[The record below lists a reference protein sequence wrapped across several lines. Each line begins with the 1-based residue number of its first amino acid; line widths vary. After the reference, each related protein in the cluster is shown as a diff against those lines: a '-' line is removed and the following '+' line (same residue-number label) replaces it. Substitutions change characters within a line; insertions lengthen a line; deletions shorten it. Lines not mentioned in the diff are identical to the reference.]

1 MGVSVQNKKIMLDVD
16 LLDLDLREIIQDAI
30 SELLCK
36 KLALPNEIF
45 LCGIEYLPT
54 YRLNEY
60 RNKTLSNLYI
70 RVVTQNNFKVV
81 TFSEIEKTGATYDEV
96 LEFLL
101 FAGARK
107 LRPKE
112 IYNT

>member
-1 MGVSVQNKKIMLDVD
+1 VQNKKIMLDAD

-30 SELLCK
+30 SEMICK
-36 KLALPNEIF
+36 KLSLPDEIF
-45 LCGIEYLPT
+45 LCNIEYLPT
-54 YRLNEY
+54 YRLNEH

-70 RVVTQNNFKVV
+70 KLVAQNNFKVV